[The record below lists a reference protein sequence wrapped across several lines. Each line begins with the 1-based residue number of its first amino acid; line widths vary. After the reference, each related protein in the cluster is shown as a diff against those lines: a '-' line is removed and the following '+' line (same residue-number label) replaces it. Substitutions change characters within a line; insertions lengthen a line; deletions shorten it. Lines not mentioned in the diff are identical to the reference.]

1 MQSLSKMMPAVQD
14 FERRLGI
21 LHDVEPIIENA
32 VKTLQKAI
40 DLNGSPLEPPKP
52 KAAPKPKVDD
62 DFSLDSLASAAAAP
76 SQTGGIDLAA
86 L

>member
-1 MQSLSKMMPAVQD
+1 
-14 FERRLGI
+14 

-32 VKTLQKAI
+32 VKTLTRAI

-52 KAAPKPKVDD
+52 KPAPKKVEEE

-76 SQTGGIDLAA
+76 AS
-86 L
+86 